1 MNDTAATSVAENER
15 GRLVVLS
22 GPSGVGKSSVVR
34 LVRAALPE
42 LVFSV
47 SVTTRSPRPG
57 EVDGQDYHFVSAGEF
72 DRMIADD
79 ELLEWAS
86 IHGGLQRS
94 GTPAAPVEAA
104 LEAGSPV
111 LLELDLAGA
120 RAVRVSKPEA
130 LLVFMAPPTWDD
142 LVSRL
147 VVARP
152 RRARPPSGGWR
163 PHGWNWPHRRSST
176 RWLSIPMST
185 IRANSWYPCW
195 SVGRRSATADKFHGA
210 RGPDQLVRSTND
222 AISGDHQ

>member
-1 MNDTAATSVAENER
+1 M
-15 GRLVVLS
+15 VLS

-57 EVDGQDYHFVSAGEF
+57 ETDGQDYHFVSADEF
-72 DRMIADD
+72 DRMIADG

-94 GTPAAPVEAA
+94 GTPAAPVDAA

-130 LLVFMAPPTWDD
+130 LLVFMAPPTWED

-147 VVARP
+147 VGRATEESAATERRLETARVEL
-152 RRARPPSGGWR
+152 AAQDEFDTVVVNTDVDHSCEQLVSLLVG
-163 PHGWNWPHRRSST
+163 RSSVG
-176 RWLSIPMST
+176 
-185 IRANSWYPCW
+185 NS
-195 SVGRRSATADKFHGA
+195 
-210 RGPDQLVRSTND
+210 
-222 AISGDHQ
+222 

>member
-1 MNDTAATSVAENER
+1 MTDTAATSVPEKKR

-57 EVDGQDYHFVSAGEF
+57 EVDGQDYHFVSSEEF
-72 DRMIADD
+72 DRMIADG

-94 GTPAAPVEAA
+94 GTPAAAVDAA

-130 LLVFMAPPTWDD
+130 LLVFMAPPTWED

-147 VVARP
+147 VGRATEESAATERRLETARVEL
-152 RRARPPSGGWR
+152 AAQDEFDTVVVNTDVDHSCEQLVSLLVG
-163 PHGWNWPHRRSST
+163 RSSVG
-176 RWLSIPMST
+176 
-185 IRANSWYPCW
+185 NS
-195 SVGRRSATADKFHGA
+195 
-210 RGPDQLVRSTND
+210 
-222 AISGDHQ
+222 

>member
-1 MNDTAATSVAENER
+1 MSDTAATSVPEIER

-142 LVSRL
+142 LVARL
-147 VVARP
+147 VGRATEESAATERRLETARVEL
-152 RRARPPSGGWR
+152 AAQDEFDTVVVNTDVDHSCEQLVSLLVG
-163 PHGWNWPHRRSST
+163 RSSVG
-176 RWLSIPMST
+176 
-185 IRANSWYPCW
+185 NS
-195 SVGRRSATADKFHGA
+195 
-210 RGPDQLVRSTND
+210 
-222 AISGDHQ
+222 

>member
-1 MNDTAATSVAENER
+1 VSDTAATSAPEKKR

-57 EVDGQDYHFVSAGEF
+57 EVDGQDYHFVSSEEF
-72 DRMIADD
+72 DRMIADG

-94 GTPAAPVEAA
+94 GTPAAAVDAA

-130 LLVFMAPPTWDD
+130 LLVFMAPPTWED

-147 VVARP
+147 VGRATEESAATERRLETARVEL
-152 RRARPPSGGWR
+152 AAQDEFDTVVVNTDVDHSCEQLVSLLVG
-163 PHGWNWPHRRSST
+163 RSSVG
-176 RWLSIPMST
+176 
-185 IRANSWYPCW
+185 NS
-195 SVGRRSATADKFHGA
+195 
-210 RGPDQLVRSTND
+210 
-222 AISGDHQ
+222 

>member
-1 MNDTAATSVAENER
+1 MSDTAATSAPEKKR

-57 EVDGQDYHFVSAGEF
+57 EVDGQDYHFVSSEEF
-72 DRMIADD
+72 DRMIADG

-94 GTPAAPVEAA
+94 GTPAAAVDAA

-130 LLVFMAPPTWDD
+130 LLVFMAPPTWED

-147 VVARP
+147 VGRATEESAATERRLETARVEL
-152 RRARPPSGGWR
+152 AAQDEFDTVVVNTDVDHSCEQLVSLLVG
-163 PHGWNWPHRRSST
+163 RSSVG
-176 RWLSIPMST
+176 
-185 IRANSWYPCW
+185 NS
-195 SVGRRSATADKFHGA
+195 
-210 RGPDQLVRSTND
+210 
-222 AISGDHQ
+222 